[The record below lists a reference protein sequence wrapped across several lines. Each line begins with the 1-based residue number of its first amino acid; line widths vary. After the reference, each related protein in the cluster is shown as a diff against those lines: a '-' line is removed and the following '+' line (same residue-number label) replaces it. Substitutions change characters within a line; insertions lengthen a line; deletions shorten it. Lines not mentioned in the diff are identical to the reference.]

1 MAWFCKDCSGSK
13 FRVEND
19 QAVCLGCGGKSVIDE
34 SCNLVSFSP
43 VNSESDS
50 DTDSDLEKQH
60 SYDKKRKVL
69 RGIAL
74 KAKKMKLVKDAE
86 DMDEN
91 LIDIDKLKSSSGV
104 FLHNRKHRSKKANNI
119 KTRVHK
125 DLLALNRECGY
136 SVNLNCLA
144 PVPKTGKRGEELSL
158 FLGDS
163 NGVLPKCVCR
173 KVKVYSCSCQTRQL
187 VNVGIQLQ
195 KIPHNSE
202 NISTNSRLKLLTPSK
217 IRQVAA
223 REFNGQVVISPI
235 ANNSLIGQNVDSAEV
250 PEQTASA
257 EQPVQSASSS
267 TTDQTSVPVVETFLH
282 PSAAYKSGRLTGKV
296 QTDGVVSNL
305 TANFSAAPRLSGHKN
320 SSGQA
325 VTQPL
330 PSSSTSLAG
339 GFSRCSKKL
348 PQLPSLKTSK
358 TKSAQGFTP
367 PCLESIPKKGNK
379 HQFHA
384 NLVSI

>member
-1 MAWFCKDCSGSK
+1 M
-13 FRVEND
+13 
-19 QAVCLGCGGKSVIDE
+19 
-34 SCNLVSFSP
+34 
-43 VNSESDS
+43 
-50 DTDSDLEKQH
+50 
-60 SYDKKRKVL
+60 
-69 RGIAL
+69 
-74 KAKKMKLVKDAE
+74 
-86 DMDEN
+86 
-91 LIDIDKLKSSSGV
+91 
-104 FLHNRKHRSKKANNI
+104 
-119 KTRVHK
+119 
-125 DLLALNRECGY
+125 
-136 SVNLNCLA
+136 
-144 PVPKTGKRGEELSL
+144 
-158 FLGDS
+158 
-163 NGVLPKCVCR
+163 
-173 KVKVYSCSCQTRQL
+173 
-187 VNVGIQLQ
+187 NVGIQLQ

-257 EQPVQSASSS
+257 EQPVQSASLS

-384 NLVSI
+384 NLVSIYFLILGSKVSIPFSETFPLQIHGLDKKKGNPSDKKKGLNPLDLMFKLRLEKLSLAVCGVCSVQRRSEQDPAFR